1 MVARRFLAPLVRVRI
16 LPRQLPLP
24 PERVKSGFRFG
35 SFIFSETVAPAL
47 KLGALTKN
55 AKRLRTVRFAE
66 GWRRFALLGWTGL
79 AKLGAC

>member
-35 SFIFSETVAPAL
+35 SFIFFGDGCP
-47 KLGALTKN
+47 GAEAWDLNKKN
-55 AKRLRTVRFAE
+55 AKRLRAVRFA
-66 GWRRFALLGWTGL
+66 LGWGGL